1 MCVRP
6 DRPTARPCDRQIGSQ
21 FWSRKMSNLRAER
34 FRTENFRAR
43 AWRVFLGVVTV
54 RFSDKL
60 NIHFV
65 NDRSCVVLRH
75 DSIHESSVR
84 LDLRATL
91 HCRSYLVLGTF
102 HFEKYSIWKNESIH
116 ILEYNILDHLIHVT
130 CYKSINVAMNNR
142 FKCVQ

>member
-1 MCVRP
+1 MLSVSVYCPQGLLFTGPPKIDVCASRATVR
-6 DRPTARPCDRQIGSQ
+6 APCADRQIGSQ
-21 FWSRKMSNLRAER
+21 FWSRKISNLRAER
-34 FRTENFRAR
+34 FRTENFRTR
-43 AWRVFLGVVTV
+43 AWRVILGVVTV

-91 HCRSYLVLGTF
+91 HCRSYLVTLLSRIPLRF
-102 HFEKYSIWKNESIH
+102 
-116 ILEYNILDHLIHVT
+116 LA
-130 CYKSINVAMNNR
+130 NVR
-142 FKCVQ
+142 